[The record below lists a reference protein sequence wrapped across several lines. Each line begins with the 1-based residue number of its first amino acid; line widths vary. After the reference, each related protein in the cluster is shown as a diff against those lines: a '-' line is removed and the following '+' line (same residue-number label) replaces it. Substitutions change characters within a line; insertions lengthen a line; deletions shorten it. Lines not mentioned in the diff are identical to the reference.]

1 MEKEKRIGEGEN
13 TLSFR
18 KRICAK
24 KNIGGEKKKK

>member
-1 MEKEKRIGEGEN
+1 MMGKEKRIGEGEN

-24 KNIGGEKKKK
+24 KEFRR